1 MWMEEHIGTRINN
14 NRAAEA
20 IATGAKTV
28 AVACP
33 FCMTMLTDGVKANG
47 KADEVTVKDISEIIA
62 DSI

>member
-1 MWMEEHIGTRINN
+1 MS
-14 NRAAEA
+14 
-20 IATGAKTV
+20 AKTV